1 MKVSSV
7 LEIGR
12 SSLMERST
20 GGGSASNGRR
30 KSVDSLH
37 IPGNGDVADR
47 HDELDAKSTA
57 ARQRGIHGDTRGHDD
72 VLTAR
77 GAKVLME

>member
-1 MKVSSV
+1 MKISSV

-12 SSLMERST
+12 SSPMERSIE
-20 GGGSASNGRR
+20 GGSLSNRRR
-30 KSVDSLH
+30 KFVDSLH

-47 HDELDAKSTA
+47 YDELDAESTA
-57 ARQRGIHGDTRGHDD
+57 AGQRRVHGDTRGHDD
-72 VLTAR
+72 ILTAR